1 MIENEQLKE
10 HYYQALLE
18 RDAQFDGI
26 FFAAIKSTGIFCHA
40 TCRARKPKF
49 ENCDFYE
56 RAEEALLAGYRPC
69 KICQP
74 LSYPHQLPEEVRML
88 ITAVEANPEKRWR
101 EEDFKRLGLHSATAR
116 RQFKEVYDMT
126 FVQYA
131 RARRMGLAFKNIKD
145 GQTVIDQQ
153 LAMGYQSSSG
163 FNDAFSRIMG
173 NPVKKTTIKVL
184 TAAFIATPI
193 GRMLALAD
201 EEYLYLLEF
210 ENRRG
215 LEREIE
221 RLRSRLNARII
232 HGTNTLLQQLE
243 KELAAYFSGTFAGFT
258 IPLYLSGSAFQQ
270 AVWKLLQKIPLGETA
285 TYKDLAL
292 KLGDS
297 NKVRAVGNA
306 NGANQI
312 AILIP
317 CHRVIASDGSLGGYG
332 GGKERKKY
340 LLELEKRIKNT

>member
-10 HYYQALLE
+10 RYYQALLE

-56 RAEEALLAGYRPC
+56 KAEEALLAGYRPC

-173 NPVKKTTIKVL
+173 NP
-184 TAAFIATPI
+184 
-193 GRMLALAD
+193 
-201 EEYLYLLEF
+201 
-210 ENRRG
+210 
-215 LEREIE
+215 
-221 RLRSRLNARII
+221 S
-232 HGTNTLLQQLE
+232 
-243 KELAAYFSGTFAGFT
+243 
-258 IPLYLSGSAFQQ
+258 
-270 AVWKLLQKIPLGETA
+270 QKND
-285 TYKDLAL
+285 Y
-292 KLGDS
+292 
-297 NKVRAVGNA
+297 
-306 NGANQI
+306 
-312 AILIP
+312 
-317 CHRVIASDGSLGGYG
+317 
-332 GGKERKKY
+332 
-340 LLELEKRIKNT
+340 

>member
-1 MIENEQLKE
+1 
-10 HYYQALLE
+10 
-18 RDAQFDGI
+18 
-26 FFAAIKSTGIFCHA
+26 
-40 TCRARKPKF
+40 
-49 ENCDFYE
+49 
-56 RAEEALLAGYRPC
+56 
-69 KICQP
+69 
-74 LSYPHQLPEEVRML
+74 ML
-88 ITAVEANPEKRWR
+88 FR
-101 EEDFKRLGLHSATAR
+101 S
-116 RQFKEVYDMT
+116 
-126 FVQYA
+126 
-131 RARRMGLAFKNIKD
+131 
-145 GQTVIDQQ
+145 
-153 LAMGYQSSSG
+153 
-163 FNDAFSRIMG
+163 
-173 NPVKKTTIKVL
+173 
-184 TAAFIATPI
+184 
-193 GRMLALAD
+193 
-201 EEYLYLLEF
+201 LEF

-340 LLELEKRIKNT
+340 LLELEKKIKKT